1 MNSTTTTRRALLAGA
16 AGAAAFGLR
25 EALGAATPA
34 LPSSPV
40 TLNVIDVAGQLQ
52 LTQRAMEE
60 YAKANPKLVS
70 KISFSQ
76 APAPELPGKIKAQQ
90 DAGRV
95 DIDLVLTGTDG
106 LAAGIDQK
114 LWVPLVTDYASAL
127 PDLPSIYLPGAL
139 KMQGLAENQAV
150 CVVFCP
156 AGPILEYMPDT
167 VKQPPK
173 TAQDLLDWAKAHPKR
188 FLYARPANSGPGRT
202 FLQGLPYLLG
212 DKDPMDPK
220 DGWDKTWAYLVE
232 LGKNIEYYPTG
243 TGATMKELAEG
254 SRDMIASHLG
264 WDLNPRILGVVPK
277 EAQMAVL
284 EGFHWVT
291 DAQYLGDP
299 QRRVERQTGG
309 AARHDKV
316 HAEQAGA
323 GNDIRQGLFLS
334 RPRGEGRAAVDG
346 AAGQPGRDQGIH
358 AAILRQADRR
368 GTVRGAAAR
377 GQAGVCIPA
386 LGPAGRRAG
395 RQVTHTCRSLHAT
408 SASCGSI
415 GSAATSGI
423 CTRCAM

>member
-16 AGAAAFGLR
+16 AGATAFGLR
-25 EALGAATPA
+25 DALGAATPP

-127 PDLPSIYLPGAL
+127 PDLSSIYLPGAL
-139 KMQGLAENQAV
+139 KMQGLTQNQAV

-220 DGWDKTWAYLVE
+220 DGWDKTWTYLVE

-291 DAQYLGDP
+291 DAQYWAVPKG
-299 QRRVERQTGG
+299 VSN
-309 AARHDKV
+309 DKLAV
-316 HAEQAGA
+316 LLDMTKYMLSKPAQAMTYDKGYFYPGPA
-323 GNDIRQGLFLS
+323 VKDVPLS
-334 RPRGEGRAAVDG
+334 MAPPDSQAAVKEYTRPFYDKLI
-346 AAGQPGRDQGIH
+346 AEVPYEVP
-358 AAILRQADRR
+358 LPADRLVFAFQR
-368 GTVRGAAAR
+368 WDQQVGAR
-377 GQAGVCIPA
+377 VGK
-386 LGPAGRRAG
+386 
-395 RQVTHTCRSLHAT
+395 
-408 SASCGSI
+408 
-415 GSAATSGI
+415 
-423 CTRCAM
+423 

>member
-16 AGAAAFGLR
+16 AGATAFGLR
-25 EALGAATPA
+25 DALGAATPP

-127 PDLPSIYLPGAL
+127 PDLSSIYLPGAL
-139 KMQGLAENQAV
+139 KMQGLAQNQAV

-291 DAQYLGDP
+291 DAQYWAVPKG
-299 QRRVERQTGG
+299 VSN
-309 AARHDKV
+309 DKLAV
-316 HAEQAGA
+316 LLDMTKYMLSKPAQAMTYDKGY
-323 GNDIRQGLFLS
+323 FY
-334 RPRGEGRAAVDG
+334 P
-346 AAGQPGRDQGIH
+346 
-358 AAILRQADRR
+358 
-368 GTVRGAAAR
+368 
-377 GQAGVCIPA
+377 
-386 LGPAGRRAG
+386 GPAVKDVPLSMAPPDSQAVIKEYTRPFYDKLIAEVPSEVPLPADKLVFAFQRWDQ
-395 RQVTHTCRSLHAT
+395 QVGARV
-408 SASCGSI
+408 GK
-415 GSAATSGI
+415 
-423 CTRCAM
+423 

>member
-16 AGAAAFGLR
+16 AGATAFGLR
-25 EALGAATPA
+25 DALGAATPP

-127 PDLPSIYLPGAL
+127 PDLSSIYLPGAL
-139 KMQGLAENQAV
+139 KMQGLAQNQAV

-291 DAQYLGDP
+291 DAQYWAVPKG
-299 QRRVERQTGG
+299 VSN
-309 AARHDKV
+309 DKLAV
-316 HAEQAGA
+316 LLDMTKYMLSKPAQAMTYDKGYFYPGPA
-323 GNDIRQGLFLS
+323 VKDVPLS
-334 RPRGEGRAAVDG
+334 MAPPDSQAAVKEYTRPFYDKLIAEVPSEVPLPADKLVFAFQRWDQQVG
-346 AAGQPGRDQGIH
+346 ARVGK
-358 AAILRQADRR
+358 
-368 GTVRGAAAR
+368 
-377 GQAGVCIPA
+377 
-386 LGPAGRRAG
+386 
-395 RQVTHTCRSLHAT
+395 
-408 SASCGSI
+408 
-415 GSAATSGI
+415 
-423 CTRCAM
+423 